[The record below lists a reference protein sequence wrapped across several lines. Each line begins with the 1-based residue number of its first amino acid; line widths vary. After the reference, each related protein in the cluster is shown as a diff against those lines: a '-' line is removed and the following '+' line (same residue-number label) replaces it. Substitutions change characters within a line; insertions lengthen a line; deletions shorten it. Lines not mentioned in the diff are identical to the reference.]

1 METKKNLN
9 DLKDIIAHLRD
20 PQNGCPWDK
29 VQTHS
34 TLKKNLVEETYE
46 VIDALDLNDP
56 FKIKDELG
64 DLLLQIM
71 LHTQIESEK
80 NNFSIDDVI
89 DNLSQKM
96 IRRHPHIFPSKDFN
110 VTAKTSEDVDR
121 IWAKVKEKEKRDT
134 KTETV
139 HLLDQIPSSFPPFL
153 KAYKLGKKAS
163 QVGFDWET
171 EDDALKKIDEELLEV
186 KEEAKKGK
194 DRIEFLAGELGDLL
208 FVTIQY
214 IRKLELDPNT
224 VLEKTCKKFKNRF
237 NIMEELATKGIENYS
252 PKELDDF
259 YNIAKESLLKK
270 EKSSNS

>member
-9 DLKDIIAHLRD
+9 DLKNIIFHLRD

-71 LHTQIESEK
+71 FHTQIESEK

-110 VTAKTSEDVDR
+110 VTAKDPNDVR
-121 IWAKVKEKEKRDT
+121 EIWDKVKNKEKKDT
-134 KTETV
+134 NTETRY
-139 HLLDQIPSSFPPFL
+139 LLDQIPSSFPPFL

-163 QVGFDWET
+163 SVGFDWENS
-171 EDDALKKIDEELLEV
+171 DDILKKIDEELLEV

-194 DRIEFLAGELGDLL
+194 DRIEFLADELGDLL

-214 IRKLELDPNT
+214 IRKLELDT
-224 VLEKTCKKFKNRF
+224 DDVLERACKKFKNRF
-237 NIMEELATKGIENYS
+237 NIVEDLAVSGIKNYTEQ
-252 PKELDDF
+252 ELDNF
-259 YNIAKESLLKK
+259 WNIAKEKTLK
-270 EKSSNS
+270 EKK